1 MQLKGIAASGGIAL
15 GKAFL
20 YVKET
25 PVIPQGNIPMGD
37 VPAEEAK
44 LDSALQAT
52 REQLEALRDKAGR
65 EMTRGE
71 AEVFGAHLMFL
82 DDPEF
87 AGAARARIRE
97 GLTGAAAAVH
107 AVTEELIAEFS
118 AIEDA
123 YFRERAADVA
133 DVGARIVRNILGVRE
148 KDLSAMEPG
157 SVLIAH
163 DLTPSETAQLDR
175 DRVAGFALDVG
186 GKTSHTAIMA
196 RSLEL
201 PAVLGLTDITK
212 SVRDGQPI
220 IVDGSA
226 GVVIIDPDAATT
238 EEYAEKRRAHLKEQA
253 ELMALKE
260 LPAQT
265 ADGHRVELTA
275 NIGNPKNADIA
286 LEYGAEGVGLYRTE
300 FLFMDT
306 DAMPGEDVQFEAYR
320 QVLEKMGD
328 RPVIIRTLDIGGD
341 KKLAYLPM
349 EDEMNPF
356 LGLRAVRL
364 CLQQPGLFKTQ
375 LRAILRASA
384 FGNALIMFPM
394 ISGVT
399 EVRQAK
405 AVVEECK
412 RELERE
418 GVAYDP
424 GVRVGIMVE
433 IPSAAVAADIIAPE
447 VDFFSIGTNDLCQYT
462 LAVDRMNQ
470 KVSYLYDPFDPAILR
485 LIKMVIDASH
495 AHGIFTGMC
504 GEMAGDEKAAQLLV
518 GLGLDDFS
526 MSPSSLLKVKKAI
539 RGTTLE
545 QARALAEKALTLDS
559 GQAVREWLAA
569 AK

>member
-1 MQLKGIAASGGIAL
+1 LKGIAASDGIAL

-97 GLTGAAAAVH
+97 ELTGAAAAVH
-107 AVTEELIAEFS
+107 AVTGELIG
-118 AIEDA
+118 
-123 YFRERAADVA
+123 ERAADVA

-238 EEYAEKRRAHLKEQA
+238 EEYARKREAYLKEQA
-253 ELMALKE
+253 ELMTLKE

-275 NIGNPKNADIA
+275 NIGNPKNADTA

-349 EDEMNPF
+349 NDEMNPF

-364 CLQQPGLFKTQ
+364 CLQQPELFKTQ

-504 GEMAGDEKAAQLLV
+504 GEMAGDEKAAQLLL

>member
-20 YVKET
+20 YVKEA
-25 PVIPQGNIPMGD
+25 PVIPQGNISESD

-52 REQLEALRDKAGR
+52 REQLKALRDKAGR
-65 EMTRGE
+65 EMTKGE

-87 AGAARARIRE
+87 VGAARARIRE
-97 GLTGAAAAVH
+97 GLIGAAAAVH

-133 DVGARIVRNILGVRE
+133 DVGGRIVRNILGVRE
-148 KDLSAMEPG
+148 KDLFAMEPG
-157 SVLIAH
+157 SVVIAH
-163 DLTPSETAQLDR
+163 DLTPSETAQLNR

-201 PAVLGLTDITK
+201 PAVLGLTDITQN
-212 SVRDGQPI
+212 VRDGQPI

-226 GVVIIDPDAATT
+226 GVVIIEPDAATAQ
-238 EEYAEKRRAHLKEQA
+238 EYAKKREAYLKEQA

-260 LPAQT
+260 LPAET
-265 ADGHRVELTA
+265 ADGHRVELAA
-275 NIGNPKNADIA
+275 NIGNPQNADTA
-286 LEYGAEGVGLYRTE
+286 LKYGAEGVGLYRTE

-349 EDEMNPF
+349 DDEMNPF

-364 CLQQPGLFKTQ
+364 CLQQPELFKTQ

-412 RELERE
+412 RELEKE

-495 AHGIFTGMC
+495 LNGIFTGMC

-545 QARALAEKALTLDS
+545 KAKELAEKALTLDS
-559 GQAVREWLAA
+559 GQAVRAWIAA
-569 AK
+569 AE